1 MALSFVNEFLDDY
14 PFYPEALLFKAR
26 MLIALGRDKEAL
38 IWLETCEMFERWGIT
53 YSYDKAEVLFRI
65 GKKIEATR
73 LIRSE
78 IEISLRNILEGIENF
93 LLGADF
99 DLEEMN
105 VIRDKIKREIVLYLS
120 NKKQSLDFKSIIQIL
135 RNHKV
140 LSEKGKTRK

>member
-120 NKKQSLDFKSIIQIL
+120 NKKQSLNFKSIIQIL

>member
-14 PFYPEALLFKAR
+14 LFYPEALLFKAR